1 MCLFSRHACA
11 LIKNP
16 LQRYYFFLIYAN
28 NSEDFCNFT
37 PNFLTNPLRTFWNYH
52 SEDIFL
58 CESVKCVK
66 VPGVEPS
73 TFYFGVTRVFSSSGA
88 TWFR

>member
-28 NSEDFCNFT
+28 NSEDFCDFT
-37 PNFLTNPLRTFWNYH
+37 PNFLVNSLRTFWKYR

-58 CESVKCVK
+58 CESVK
-66 VPGVEPS
+66 
-73 TFYFGVTRVFSSSGA
+73 
-88 TWFR
+88 